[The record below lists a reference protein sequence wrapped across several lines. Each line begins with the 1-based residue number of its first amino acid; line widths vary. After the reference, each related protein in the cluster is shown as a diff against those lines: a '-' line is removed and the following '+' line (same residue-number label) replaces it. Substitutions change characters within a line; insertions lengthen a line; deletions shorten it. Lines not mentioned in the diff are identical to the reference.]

1 MISDGLKIFSN
12 REEVLVEIVKNL
24 ADAIVD
30 GDAQAAKSFTEEALE
45 KKISAEDILN
55 QGLVRG
61 MNIVSDRF
69 KNNEI
74 FIPEVLVAARAMKAG
89 MSIIRPLLAAANVK
103 SQGKVVIGTVGGD
116 LHDIGKNIVAMLLE
130 GAGFEIVDLGAD
142 VPQEKFLESV
152 KREKP
157 DIVGMSALLTTTMTF
172 MKDMITALEEA
183 GLRDKTKVII
193 GGAPI
198 TQTYADQI
206 RSDGYA
212 PDAASAV
219 DLVKG
224 LLKN

>member
-1 MISDGLKIFSN
+1 M
-12 REEVLVEIVKNL
+12 EIVKNL